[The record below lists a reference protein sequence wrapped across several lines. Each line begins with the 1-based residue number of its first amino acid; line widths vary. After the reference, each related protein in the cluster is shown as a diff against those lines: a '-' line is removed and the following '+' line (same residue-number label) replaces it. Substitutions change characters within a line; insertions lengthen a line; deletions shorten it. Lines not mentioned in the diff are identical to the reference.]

1 MGVIAMALIGTAV
14 LAVFFLPFDHALNRF
29 PEAWQLEVVKP
40 FGNFIKYL
48 AREFAIGPIQ
58 FSSVTR
64 GIGRLVSQPFLF
76 LNGVLATGFTF
87 FHEDSTRTVIPALPW
102 TAVASLFVLTA
113 WRFTGMRFTLFTIAS
128 FLFFALFGLWESAML
143 TFSSIIIAMII
154 STAGGIL
161 LGLWGYRSDTV
172 DVLLRPIY
180 DVMQVLP
187 IFSYL
192 VPMILFFGFGPIAAL
207 MATVIFAMP
216 PMARVTTQA
225 LREVHNSIIEFG
237 TIVGCN
243 KPQMTLLVLI
253 PAARKS
259 LFLGV
264 NQVIMLSLA
273 VVIVASLIGA
283 GGLGGDVLKA
293 LKSVR
298 LGQAITAGLAISL
311 MAIVLDRL
319 SFAIAMCRPDHKAHQ
334 QTWYQRYQ
342 FWIIAVAIILLSCI
356 LSKVFPALHTWPEDW
371 AIPVGDYA
379 NNFVDWISKTYYS
392 DISVFRDVCIIYVM
406 KPVKLFFLSLPW
418 LSVILFVAG
427 VGAIL
432 GGWRLALLG
441 IVVFGLI
448 AMLGYWEKAMIS
460 LYLVSLSVFITMII
474 GFALGLGGAVSNRAH
489 VILTAFVDLLQTLPT
504 FVYLIPVVMI
514 LSVGDVPALVAI
526 ILYAL
531 APAIRYTDVG
541 IRNVQAN
548 FLDAAVLSGCNTYQL
563 MTLVKIPLALPTILL
578 GLNQTLMMAW
588 GMLVITA
595 LVGTRG
601 LEEITLISIAYVAPG
616 DGLLA
621 GLAIAGM
628 AIVFDRYIRA
638 ASDKLAN
645 QLGVPVPK

>member
-1 MGVIAMALIGTAV
+1 
-14 LAVFFLPFDHALNRF
+14 
-29 PEAWQLEVVKP
+29 
-40 FGNFIKYL
+40 
-48 AREFAIGPIQ
+48 
-58 FSSVTR
+58 
-64 GIGRLVSQPFLF
+64 
-76 LNGVLATGFTF
+76 
-87 FHEDSTRTVIPALPW
+87 
-102 TAVASLFVLTA
+102 
-113 WRFTGMRFTLFTIAS
+113 
-128 FLFFALFGLWESAML
+128 
-143 TFSSIIIAMII
+143 
-154 STAGGIL
+154 
-161 LGLWGYRSDTV
+161 
-172 DVLLRPIY
+172 
-180 DVMQVLP
+180 
-187 IFSYL
+187 
-192 VPMILFFGFGPIAAL
+192 
-207 MATVIFAMP
+207 
-216 PMARVTTQA
+216 
-225 LREVHNSIIEFG
+225 
-237 TIVGCN
+237 
-243 KPQMTLLVLI
+243 
-253 PAARKS
+253 
-259 LFLGV
+259 
-264 NQVIMLSLA
+264 MLSLA

-298 LGQAITAGLAISL
+298 LGQAIIAGLAISL
-311 MAIVLDRL
+311 MAIVLDRI
-319 SFAIAMCRPDHKAHQ
+319 SFAIAMCRPDHKTHQ
-334 QTWYQRYQ
+334 QTWYERHQ
-342 FWIIAVAIILLSCI
+342 FWIIAVAIVLLSII
-356 LSKVFPALHTWPEDW
+356 LSMFFPALHTWPEDW

-379 NNFVDWISKTYYS
+379 NNYVDWISQTYYS
-392 DISVFRDVCIIYVM
+392 DISASRDWCIIYVL

-432 GGWRLALLG
+432 GGWQLALLG
-441 IVVFGLI
+441 IVIFGLI
-448 AMLGYWEKAMIS
+448 AMLGYWERAMIS

-489 VILTAFVDLLQTLPT
+489 VILTAFVDVLQTLPT